1 MGDNSFLDS
10 DTLTEADINFD
21 LQGSDYTGSGPL
33 PTDKADQL
41 GSSCSETG
49 RHKSEHHIHT
59 HYSPHGLVIK
69 PEDIISKI

>member
-1 MGDNSFLDS
+1 MIDNSLIDS
-10 DTLTEADINFD
+10 DTLTVAINFD
-21 LQGSDYTGSGPL
+21 LQGSDDTGLL